1 MSLGNLIL
9 FGLVNFVATTLS
21 GISGGGGFIVTP
33 VLIFLGLTPQQ
44 AIASGK
50 LAAVALSLGSL
61 QKLHKAKL
69 HNWRVVAPIMILAA
83 VIGLA
88 APYFIVRLEN
98 DFYEKILGILLI
110 VMIPVLY
117 LTKSGQ
123 VKKELPQSFKTVGWV
138 LIAVLLATSAIF
150 SGGAGS
156 LVTVAMMMFLGMS
169 ALEANV
175 TRRFSQLALNALVF
189 LGVIG
194 SGLMVWDVA
203 VVGAIS
209 AFFGGQLGSHLA
221 LKKGDRFVLTFF
233 AIFMFIS
240 GLVLLLG

>member
-1 MSLGNLIL
+1 
-9 FGLVNFVATTLS
+9 
-21 GISGGGGFIVTP
+21 
-33 VLIFLGLTPQQ
+33 
-44 AIASGK
+44 
-50 LAAVALSLGSL
+50 
-61 QKLHKAKL
+61 
-69 HNWRVVAPIMILAA
+69 
-83 VIGLA
+83 
-88 APYFIVRLEN
+88 
-98 DFYEKILGILLI
+98 
-110 VMIPVLY
+110 
-117 LTKSGQ
+117 
-123 VKKELPQSFKTVGWV
+123 
-138 LIAVLLATSAIF
+138 
-150 SGGAGS
+150 
-156 LVTVAMMMFLGMS
+156 MFLGMS

-194 SGLMVWDVA
+194 SGLMVLDVA